1 MLSDKIDHIDALLAK
16 LLDKHA
22 QLKAENDDLRLK
34 LKETN
39 ELVKTKEEE
48 LHSTKEK
55 MKLLSLAKQ
64 MDSSG
69 ESENKK
75 ELKLKIN
82 EVLREI
88 DKCIAV
94 LKN

>member
-48 LHSTKEK
+48 LNSTKEK